1 LALLAEFE
9 MLLEI
14 RNARQVP
21 GESRR
26 RWFFSHE
33 MDLLVWFDDED
44 RPTAFQLCYGK
55 YRNERAVRWKTG
67 LGFTHYRVD
76 DGESESGGIAGGA
89 PLLMAD
95 GVFHATRVLERFRE
109 LSAEVPGDIAEFVS
123 ARLREHPEY
132 RRDTAAPIYSPGPN
146 IIYVA
151 IGLAVVGFALLF
163 WSRHHKGARK

>member
-1 LALLAEFE
+1 

-14 RNARQVP
+14 RNVQQVP

-33 MDLLVWFDDED
+33 MDLIVWFDDND
-44 RPTAFQLCYGK
+44 NPTAFQLCYGK
-55 YRNERAVRWKTG
+55 YRDERAIRWKTG
-67 LGFTHYRVD
+67 LGFAHYRVD
-76 DGESESGGIAGGA
+76 DGERESGRIGGGA

-95 GVFHATRVLERFRE
+95 GVFHAPRVLERFRE
-109 LSAEVPGDIAEFVS
+109 LSASMPTAIAEFVS

-132 RRDTAAPIYSPGPN
+132 RGNTAPSIYRPGPN
-146 IIYVA
+146 IVYVA

-163 WSRHHKGARK
+163 WSRNRKTR

>member
-1 LALLAEFE
+1 

-55 YRNERAVRWKTG
+55 YRNERAIRWKTG
-67 LGFTHYRVD
+67 QGFAHYRVD
-76 DGESESGGIAGGA
+76 DGGTEDGRVGSGTPLMMAGGVFEA
-89 PLLMAD
+89 P
-95 GVFHATRVLERFRE
+95 RVLQRFRE
-109 LSAEVPGDIAEFVS
+109 LSARMPTAIAEFVS

-132 RRDTAAPIYSPGPN
+132 RRYPAPSTNLPGPD
-146 IIYVA
+146 IVYVA
-151 IGLAVVGFALLF
+151 IGLAVVGVALLF
-163 WSRHHKGARK
+163 WSRKRKTRAEGVKK